1 MAKKTGEKY
10 RNIIEAAITVI
21 AQHGYHNSQVSKIAK
36 EAGVADGTIYL
47 YFQNKEDLLISLFRV
62 KMNEFTTIIRRDLKD
77 KSQSAMEKLARLITM
92 HFSRLEADRNLAL
105 VLQIQLRQSDP
116 AIRAGITPP
125 LKEYFNVIENI
136 VKEGMESG
144 EFRTDLNI
152 RVARQM
158 IFGTMDEAATSWVLS
173 QREYQISKHTETVYH
188 LLAQALGKEGRYAP
202 FPANIKLPETKL

>member
-62 KMNEFTTIIRRDLKD
+62 KMNEFTIIVRRELKD
-77 KSQSAMEKLARLITM
+77 HQPAMEKLARLITM

-116 AIRAGITPP
+116 AIRAGIAPP
-125 LKEYFNVIENI
+125 LKEYFNVIEDI
-136 VKEGMESG
+136 VKEGLDSG
-144 EFRTDLNI
+144 EFRSDLDI

-158 IFGTMDEAATSWVLS
+158 IFGTLDEVEIGRASC
-173 QREYQISKHTETVYH
+173 RERV
-188 LLAQALGKEGRYAP
+188 
-202 FPANIKLPETKL
+202 